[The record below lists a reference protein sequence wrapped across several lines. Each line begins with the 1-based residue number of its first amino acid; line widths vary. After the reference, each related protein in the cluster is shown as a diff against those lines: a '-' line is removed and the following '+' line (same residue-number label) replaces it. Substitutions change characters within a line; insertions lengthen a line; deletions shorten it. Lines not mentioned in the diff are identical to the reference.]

1 MSVECLT
8 LTQKEM
14 TFFHPSKVKKHHGRG
29 VKELCELKIGE
40 GMGGGL
46 LFSQYGLPF
55 AVTHTGYDGLYEA

>member
-1 MSVECLT
+1 MLDPDPKGDV
-8 LTQKEM
+8 
-14 TFFHPSKVKKHHGRG
+14 FFFTPPRSKNITEEA